1 MYIVISSLILAAI
14 LFYCFHKRSETIEEI
29 EEHRKI
35 IDTKIELASKE
46 KEIKEDQ
53 LTIDLIVPAKKEKEV
68 GIIRAEAEKQKKIIA
83 AQAESEIITSKAYAE
98 STAIHVVSDAINESN
113 KSILTN
119 KLEII
124 KSVESSFITNIDKL
138 AEIGFTLEM
147 MENYIDKIQSKLCE
161 FLIKNIENKNEIND
175 FITSIPKNIKSSF
188 DFDKTIPSNKIN
200 DIETNKN

>member
-68 GIIRAEAEKQKKIIA
+68 GIIRAEAEKQKKTIA
-83 AQAESEIITSKAYAE
+83 AQAESEIITSKAYAK

-138 AEIGFTLEM
+138 VEIGFTLDM
-147 MENYIDKIQSKLCE
+147 IKNYIDSIQSKLCE
-161 FLIKNIENKNEIND
+161 FLIKNIDDKNKIND
-175 FITSIPKNIKSSF
+175 FIPKNVKPSF
-188 DFDKTIPSNKIN
+188 D
-200 DIETNKN
+200 